1 MDIFVH
7 SKTLPVTQ
15 AIRDFIHHQ
24 AAKLRKL
31 SQPIKEIRIYL
42 EDVRTSQGIA
52 QESQVK
58 IKVGVPGRDIV
69 TKAHEKNLYTA
80 ISEAVAD
87 AVRAVRKRKEYRLT
101 RKTEIRLHRK
111 DRLAETG

>member
-15 AIRDFIHHQ
+15 AIRDFIYRQ
-24 AAKLRKL
+24 VAKMGKL
-31 SQPIKEIRIYL
+31 SQPVKEIRIYL
-42 EDVRTSQGIA
+42 EDIRTSQGTS

-58 IKVGVPGRDIV
+58 IKVAIPGKDIV

-80 ISEAVAD
+80 ISAAVAD

-101 RKTEIRLHRK
+101 KKTEIRLRKK
-111 DRLAETG
+111 DRLAEAG